1 LLYLFSEVANAVL
14 FGYYLPMIKKFQAI
28 GGSLGLVIE
37 KPVAELF
44 GIDRDTAF
52 ELTTEGADILKIRI
66 LRNPVEEKKKR
77 DAKIDEI
84 MKDTKQ
90 RFGKMMKNLAK

>member
-1 LLYLFSEVANAVL
+1 
-14 FGYYLPMIKKFQAI
+14 MIKKFQAI

-66 LRNPVEEKKKR
+66 LRNPVEKR